1 MFYECLDNLTTD
13 EQRAIWVPKAKKLQ
27 IIGCYA
33 QTEMGHG
40 TNVAGLE
47 TTATFDKSTNEFV
60 IHTPSISAIKWWPG
74 EMGGFTNSAMTY
86 ADLVIDGKHYG
97 VSPFLVQIRDL
108 DTHMPMRGIKCG
120 DIGPKL
126 GYNSKD
132 NGWLSF
138 DQVRIPRS

>member
-47 TTATFDKSTNEFV
+47 TTATFDK
-60 IHTPSISAIKWWPG
+60 
-74 EMGGFTNSAMTY
+74 
-86 ADLVIDGKHYG
+86 
-97 VSPFLVQIRDL
+97 
-108 DTHMPMRGIKCG
+108 
-120 DIGPKL
+120 
-126 GYNSKD
+126 
-132 NGWLSF
+132 
-138 DQVRIPRS
+138 